1 MILRTVS
8 SVRDDSID
16 GTRPVT
22 EPREREGAL
31 ESRDP
36 VFQIWQVILWAGWG
50 CGTNAE
56 DLLI

>member
-8 SVRDDSID
+8 YVRGDSID

-22 EPREREGAL
+22 ESTEREGAL

-36 VFQIWQVILWAGWG
+36 VFQIGKSF
-50 CGTNAE
+50 CGRGGGAVRTPKTC
-56 DLLI
+56 

>member
-8 SVRDDSID
+8 YVRGDSID
-16 GTRPVT
+16 GNMPVT

-36 VFQIWQVILWAGWG
+36 VFQSWQVILWAGWG

>member
-8 SVRDDSID
+8 YVRGDSID
-16 GTRPVT
+16 GNRPVT

-36 VFQIWQVILWAGWG
+36 IFQIGKSF
-50 CGTNAE
+50 CGRGRGAARTPKTC
-56 DLLI
+56 